1 MWRARLTIGVT
12 AALALS
18 ACAVA
23 PPSGPRVMALPG
35 AGKDF
40 ATFQQEDMLCRQ
52 FASGQ
57 SGGAASAQ
65 AATNNAVGTAVVGTA
80 VGAGLGAA
88 LGSLSGQVGTGAAIG
103 GAAGAL
109 VGGSA
114 GANNAQYSAAD
125 LQQRYDASYTQC
137 MYAHGDTV
145 QSPPGGYYAGGPGP
159 YPYYGPGPYP
169 YYGAGYVG
177 GPTVVVGTGWGWGGR
192 PGYCTCTVGSDRH
205 APSICRPDISHVVAL
220 PRCIGCSTL

>member
-1 MWRARLTIGVT
+1 MWCMRLSIGMT

-35 AGKDF
+35 VGKDF
-40 ATFQQEDMLCRQ
+40 ATFQQEDMICRQ

-57 SGGAASAQ
+57 SGGAVGAQ
-65 AATNNAVGTAVVGTA
+65 AATNNAIGTAVVGTA
-80 VGAGLGAA
+80 VGAGIGAA
-88 LGSLSGQVGTGAAIG
+88 LGSLAGQVGTGAAVG

-114 GANNAQYSAAD
+114 GANSAQYSAAD
-125 LQQRYDASYTQC
+125 LQQRYDTSYTQC

-145 QSPPGGYYAGGPGP
+145 QSPPGGYYAGGG
-159 YPYYGPGPYP
+159 YPYGYP
-169 YYGAGYVG
+169 YYGAGYIG
-177 GPTVVVGTGWGWGGR
+177 GPTVVVGTGWGWGWGWHHH
-192 PGYCTCTVGSDRH
+192 GFH
-205 APSICRPDISHVVAL
+205 HHW
-220 PRCIGCSTL
+220 

>member
-1 MWRARLTIGVT
+1 MVMNSSGDNGRRVVGTEHSLGKRIKTMSHARLAIGIASV
-12 AALALS
+12 LALS
-18 ACAVA
+18 ACAVP

-40 ATFQQEDMLCRQ
+40 RTFQQEDAICRQ

-57 SGGAASAQ
+57 SGGAAGAQ
-65 AATNNAVGTAVVGTA
+65 AATNNAVGTAVLGTA

-88 LGSLSGQVGTGAAIG
+88 LGSLGGQVGTGAAIG

-114 GANNAQYSAAD
+114 GANSAQYSAAD

-145 QSPPGGYYAGGPGP
+145 QSPPGGYRAAGG
-159 YPYYGPGPYP
+159 YPYGYG
-169 YYGAGYVG
+169 
-177 GPTVVVGTGWGWGGR
+177 
-192 PGYCTCTVGSDRH
+192 
-205 APSICRPDISHVVAL
+205 
-220 PRCIGCSTL
+220 

>member
-1 MWRARLTIGVT
+1 MWCARLTIGVT

-40 ATFQQEDMLCRQ
+40 ATFQQEDMICRQ

-57 SGGAASAQ
+57 SGGAAGAQ

-80 VGAGLGAA
+80 VGAGIGAA
-88 LGSLSGQVGTGAAIG
+88 LGSLGGQVGTGAAIG

-114 GANNAQYSAAD
+114 GANSAQYSAAD

-159 YPYYGPGPYP
+159 YPYPYPYP
-169 YYGAGYVG
+169 YYGPAYVG
-177 GPTVVVGTGWGWGGR
+177 GPAIVVGGGWGWGHGWHR
-192 PGYCTCTVGSDRH
+192 W
-205 APSICRPDISHVVAL
+205 
-220 PRCIGCSTL
+220 